1 MISSPRPEA
10 CPDTLLMNEVA
21 SRFQSCGHPS
31 LRRLEVS
38 VAVDAVTLQ
47 GTLPSFYLKQMAQ
60 ALAKSV
66 DGVARVVNDTVVHRV
81 SVGM

>member
-1 MISSPRPEA
+1 MISTMPEV
-10 CPDTLLMNEVA
+10 CPNTLLMNQVA
-21 SRFQSCGHPS
+21 SRFQACGHPS
-31 LRRLEVS
+31 LRRVEVS

-47 GTLPSFYLKQMAQ
+47 GTLPSFYMKQMAQ

-81 SVGM
+81 SV